1 MGDFHQ
7 PGEITTLHRFGNTDL
22 NKLESAIKKLSRLR
36 PIALVLPTIFSE
48 LEGTALPK
56 ILNELKEVKYLSQI
70 IVTLGRFNK
79 EQFKHAKK
87 FFSVLPQEVKLVW
100 NDSTRIKKLYKL
112 LEDEN
117 VSAGN
122 DGKGRSAWLAYG
134 YILAIEKPKVIVLH
148 DCDIQTYNREF
159 LARLCYPVV
168 NHNLDFEFCKGY
180 YLRVTERMHGR
191 VTRLFVTPLLRSLR
205 TLLGDLDF
213 LKYLDSFRYPL
224 AGEFSMIA
232 DLARANRIPGDWGL
246 EVGVLAEV
254 YRNCSQ
260 KRICQVDLCETYEH
274 KHQPLSEENVE
285 TGLMKMCVDISKA
298 LFTTLS
304 SDGIIFNDGFFRTL
318 RITYLRKAQR
328 FIERYESDAA
338 INGLFFDRHQEA
350 KAVDAFTK
358 GLKLAGEQFLENPIG
373 TPLIPNWS
381 RVTSA
386 IPEFFE
392 MLIDAVE
399 KDNK

>member
-22 NKLESAIKKLSRLR
+22 NKLESSIKKLSRLR
-36 PIALVLPTIFSE
+36 PVALVLPTIFSE

-112 LEDEN
+112 LDDEN

-148 DCDIQTYNREF
+148 DCDIQTYSREF

-285 TGLMKMCVDISKA
+285 TGLMKMCIDISKA

-304 SDGIIFNDGFFRTL
+304 SDGIVFNDGFFRTL

-350 KAVDAFTK
+350 KAVDAFTH

-386 IPEFFE
+386 IPDFFE

>member
-22 NKLESAIKKLSRLR
+22 NKLEAAIKKLSRLR

-56 ILNELKEVKYLSQI
+56 ILEELKEVKYLNQI

-79 EQFKHAKK
+79 EQFKYAKK
-87 FFSVLPQEVKLVW
+87 FFSVLPQEVKLIW

-112 LEDEN
+112 LDDEN
-117 VSAGN
+117 VSAGK

-134 YILAIEKPKVIVLH
+134 YVLAIEKPQVIVLH
-148 DCDIQTYNREF
+148 DCDIQTYSREF

-180 YLRVTERMHGR
+180 YLRVTDRMHGR
-191 VTRLFVTPLLRSLR
+191 VTRLFVTPLLRAFR

-224 AGEFSMIA
+224 AGEFSMIT

-254 YRNCSQ
+254 YRNCSK

-285 TGLMKMCVDISKA
+285 TGLMKMCIDISKT
-298 LFTTLS
+298 LFTTMAS
-304 SDGIIFNDGFFRTL
+304 AGIIFSDGFFRTL
-318 RITYLRKAQR
+318 RITYLRKAQI
-328 FIERYESDAA
+328 FIERYENDAA

-350 KAVDAFTK
+350 KAVEAFTN

-381 RVTSA
+381 RVISA

-399 KDNK
+399 HDNK

>member
-22 NKLESAIKKLSRLR
+22 HKLESAIKKLSRLR

-48 LEGTALPK
+48 LEGSALPK
-56 ILNELKEVKYLSQI
+56 ILEELKEVKYLNQI

-79 EQFKHAKK
+79 EQFKYAKK
-87 FFSVLPQEVKLVW
+87 FFSVLPQEVKLIW
-100 NDSTRIKKLYKL
+100 NDSSRIKKLYKL
-112 LEDEN
+112 LDDEN
-117 VSAGN
+117 VSAGK

-134 YILAIEKPKVIVLH
+134 YVLAIEKPQVIVLH
-148 DCDIQTYNREF
+148 DCDIQTYSREF

-180 YLRVTERMHGR
+180 YLRVTDRMHGR
-191 VTRLFVTPLLRSLR
+191 VTRLFVTPLLRALR

-254 YRNCSQ
+254 YRNCSK

-285 TGLMKMCVDISKA
+285 TGLMKMCIDISKT
-298 LFTTLS
+298 LFTTMS
-304 SDGIIFNDGFFRTL
+304 SAGIIFSDGFFRTL
-318 RITYLRKAQR
+318 RITYLRKAQI
-328 FIERYESDAA
+328 FIERYENDAA

-350 KAVDAFTK
+350 KAVEAFTN
-358 GLKLAGEQFLENPIG
+358 GIKLAGEQFLENPIG

-386 IPEFFE
+386 IPDFFE
-392 MLIDAVE
+392 MLIEAVE
-399 KDNK
+399 NDNK